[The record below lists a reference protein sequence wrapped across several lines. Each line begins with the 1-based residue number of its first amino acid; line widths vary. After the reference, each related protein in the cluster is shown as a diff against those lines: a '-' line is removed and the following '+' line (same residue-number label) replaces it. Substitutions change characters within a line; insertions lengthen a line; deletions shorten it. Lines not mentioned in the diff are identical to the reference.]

1 MMIMVQMQ
9 LVLLA
14 MVLFVLMA
22 RSRALSMEFS
32 ILPISSVACQ
42 WGSWQGALR
51 NLWICGPCL
60 ILYPSQIR
68 ERYKLWTQPRH
79 VQTISN
85 HFSICIRS
93 NIYIYII
100 VYHIYIYIYH
110 NICMYIIVYNCISHI
125 YICIQYLPHDYPQYF
140 PSMIHGSSRSLL
152 WCHSSWASTPFL
164 PSSWSNCVIWPQ
176 QFGSC
181 YLGDVLA
188 CSRGC
193 TWGDFCNY
201 HHGEITEITEI
212 TRTSCDMTSELW
224 PYGGF
229 WNRVAPNHPIQMDFH
244 GFPIINHPF
253 GGTPMTMETP
263 SRRSRIL
270 RNHEIKRQFNRQSSW
285 RLSTFAFSN
294 WSHKATASMPKI
306 CARAFYRTLRRDSQC
321 TEHLRSIHFS
331 GAWWKWKKSATWQH
345 NTTG

>member
-1 MMIMVQMQ
+1 MMIMMIMVQMQ

-93 NIYIYII
+93 IYIYIYII
-100 VYHIYIYIYH
+100 VYHIYIIVYHIYIYH

-125 YICIQYLPHDYPQYF
+125 YIYIYVYNIFPMIIPSIFPVWSTDLPEACCDVTPVGPALLSCHPCGQTV
-140 PSMIHGSSRSLL
+140 SSGRS
-152 WCHSSWASTPFL
+152 SSVHA
-164 PSSWSNCVIWPQ
+164 
-176 QFGSC
+176 
-181 YLGDVLA
+181 
-188 CSRGC
+188 
-193 TWGDFCNY
+193 TWGTC
-201 HHGEITEITEI
+201 
-212 TRTSCDMTSELW
+212 
-224 PYGGF
+224 
-229 WNRVAPNHPIQMDFH
+229 
-244 GFPIINHPF
+244 
-253 GGTPMTMETP
+253 
-263 SRRSRIL
+263 
-270 RNHEIKRQFNRQSSW
+270 
-285 RLSTFAFSN
+285 
-294 WSHKATASMPKI
+294 
-306 CARAFYRTLRRDSQC
+306 
-321 TEHLRSIHFS
+321 
-331 GAWWKWKKSATWQH
+331 
-345 NTTG
+345 

>member
-1 MMIMVQMQ
+1 
-9 LVLLA
+9 
-14 MVLFVLMA
+14 
-22 RSRALSMEFS
+22 
-32 ILPISSVACQ
+32 
-42 WGSWQGALR
+42 
-51 NLWICGPCL
+51 
-60 ILYPSQIR
+60 
-68 ERYKLWTQPRH
+68 
-79 VQTISN
+79 
-85 HFSICIRS
+85 
-93 NIYIYII
+93 
-100 VYHIYIYIYH
+100 
-110 NICMYIIVYNCISHI
+110 
-125 YICIQYLPHDYPQYF
+125 
-140 PSMIHGSSRSLL
+140 MIHGSSRSLL

-164 PSSWSNCVIWPQ
+164 PSLWSNCVIWPQ

-212 TRTSCDMTSELW
+212 TRTSCDMTS
-224 PYGGF
+224 
-229 WNRVAPNHPIQMDFH
+229 
-244 GFPIINHPF
+244 
-253 GGTPMTMETP
+253 TMETP

-285 RLSTFAFSN
+285 RLSTFAFSD

-321 TEHLRSIHFS
+321 TEHLMSIHFS
-331 GAWWKWKKSATWQH
+331 GAWWTWNKSATWQH